1 MDAGEGR
8 FDITD
13 ATGERHGIG
22 CVLRRL
28 LVVGIEGAGLALALT
43 AIGLVWQTL
52 A

>member
-13 ATGERHGIG
+13 ATGERHAIRG
-22 CVLRRL
+22 VLWRL
-28 LVVGIEGAGLALALT
+28 LVVGIEGAGLALGLT

-52 A
+52 S